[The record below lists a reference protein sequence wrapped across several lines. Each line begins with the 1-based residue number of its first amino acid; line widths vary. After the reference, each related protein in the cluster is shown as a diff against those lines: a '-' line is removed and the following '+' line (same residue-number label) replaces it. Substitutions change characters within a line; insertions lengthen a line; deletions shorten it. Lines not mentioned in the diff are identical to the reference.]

1 MQNGSDRMTKD
12 NLQQNSPE
20 KTKHHQEG
28 TVTDRVMK
36 EQLEEET
43 KTAATS
49 ATVLQKEKKEK
60 GGKQ

>member
-1 MQNGSDRMTKD
+1 MTKD
-12 NLQQNSPE
+12 NLQQKVLQNSPE

-36 EQLEEET
+36 ELLEEET
-43 KTAATS
+43 KTAVTS
-49 ATVLQKEKKEK
+49 VTVLQKGKKEK